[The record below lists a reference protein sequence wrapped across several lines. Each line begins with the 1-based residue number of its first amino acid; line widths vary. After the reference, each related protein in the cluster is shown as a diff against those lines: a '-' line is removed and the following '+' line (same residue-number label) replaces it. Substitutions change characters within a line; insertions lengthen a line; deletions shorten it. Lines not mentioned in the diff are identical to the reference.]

1 MAHNTINS
9 PNLHPQI
16 QTLVPRCIQC
26 NFRRQNTEY
35 RMLCTWKNL
44 GSTVIVLQLFQP
56 FRKPESK
63 ESEEKGD
70 EEGDAEEDEVD
81 AEIFDD
87 DDFYQQV
94 EQYID

>member
-1 MAHNTINS
+1 
-9 PNLHPQI
+9 
-16 QTLVPRCIQC
+16 
-26 NFRRQNTEY
+26 
-35 RMLCTWKNL
+35 MLCTWKNL

-87 DDFYQQV
+87 DDFYQQLLK
-94 EQYID
+94 ELIDRKSEGVTDPVLLGRQFLKIQGGR